1 MVLAG
6 SRLEQVVGAL
16 VVGHQLSSL
25 GSQAQRLIYADGS
38 LSAGPR
44 RWLSRLGWQ
53 VLPLTAWRGAAGWDR
68 PGGRPCDARWSPT
81 AMRGIMGKL
90 MLYDPAVPPPGVRSV
105 LLLDSDLA
113 LFANPDALL
122 ALAPP
127 EVPLLASHRAA
138 GCGGAL
144 CGANQTGTNPNAGV
158 LVLRP
163 SAANF
168 AAVER
173 AARAMRACPKYP
185 EQGVLE
191 TAFAGQLRWVSRSWN
206 SRERGAKVGSEHAT
220 PFAHGVA
227 HARAHVAIFHFVGKC
242 QKPASWACRW
252 HKLGKTCERGKSRFI
267 YEHWWESYQAVARAL
282 GAEAEAQLAQMHS
295 KCGPS

>member
-1 MVLAG
+1 MREAVLAAMA
-6 SRLEQVVGAL
+6 AL
-16 VVGHQLSSL
+16 S
-25 GSQAQRLIYADGS
+25 
-38 LSAGPR
+38 
-44 RWLSRLGWQ
+44 
-53 VLPLTAWRGAAGWDR
+53 TK
-68 PGGRPCDARWSPT
+68 T
-81 AMRGIMGKL
+81 
-90 MLYDPAVPPPGVRSV
+90 
-105 LLLDSDLA
+105 
-113 LFANPDALL
+113 
-122 ALAPP
+122 
-127 EVPLLASHRAA
+127 A

-191 TAFAGQLRWVSRSWN
+191 TAFAGRLRWVSRWWN

-227 HARAHVAIFHFVGKC
+227 HARA
-242 QKPASWACRW
+242 QYQRR
-252 HKLGKTCERGKSRFI
+252 LQRGM
-267 YEHWWESYQAVARAL
+267 
-282 GAEAEAQLAQMHS
+282 AQQH
-295 KCGPS
+295 GRI